1 MSKFKNLPIQEFTT
15 FDAETCAPEPS
26 LTLVKET
33 MSKANFRHM
42 PVVWEGKVIGMVSQR
57 DLALVEQLDIGRPL
71 RVEDVMA
78 KEPYIVSSTT
88 PIEDVA
94 LQMSEQKI
102 GSAIVLSADDSK
114 LGVFTSTDA
123 LNALVEVVRGDV

>member
-1 MSKFKNLPIQEFTT
+1 MADIKNLKIEEFTT
-15 FDAETCAPEPS
+15 FDAETCAPESS

-33 MSKANFRHM
+33 MSKGNFRHM

-71 RVEDVMA
+71 RVEDIMA
-78 KEPYIVSSTT
+78 KEPYIVSATT
-88 PIEDVA
+88 PIDEVA

-102 GSAIVLSADDSK
+102 GSAIVLSSDNSQ

-123 LNALVEVVRGDV
+123 LNALVEVVRGDI